1 MPLDVRRLRVL
12 REVAAQ
18 GSFSAAAETLAF
30 TQPAVSRQIATL
42 EAEAGTRLVDRTA
55 RGVRLTPAGELLVE
69 HAEAILGRLAAA
81 ESQLEALA
89 ELDTG
94 RLRLG
99 TFPTASATL
108 TALAIAE
115 FAQSF
120 PGVELRLVE
129 GRTLEMLPLLAAG
142 EIDLAVVT
150 DPGDAPADV
159 ELEHLMDDPF
169 YVALPREH
177 PLAGETELRM
187 EELREET
194 WIEGRQCA
202 HALMRAAAAAGF
214 EPRVAFD
221 SAEWLGKQGLVAA
234 GVGIALIP
242 TLAVDT
248 VRDGIVLR
256 SLGPDGPRRKIAL
269 ATHGWLSRPPS
280 VDPMRAIL
288 RRVAGELAQAP
299 SYTPSY
305 GDGGEAVDRRGALV
319 PGAVLGDA

>member
-18 GSFSAAAETLAF
+18 GSFSAAADALAF

-42 EAEAGTRLVDRTA
+42 EAEAGTRLVDRTT

-89 ELDTG
+89 ELDSG

-99 TFPTASATL
+99 AFPTASATL

-115 FAQSF
+115 FAQSY

-150 DPGDAPADV
+150 DPGPDAPSDV

-177 PLAGETELRM
+177 PLAGESELRM

-202 HALMRAAAAAGF
+202 DALVKAAAAAGF

-221 SAEWLGKQGLVAA
+221 AAEWLGKQGLVAA

-242 TLAVDT
+242 TLALGT
-248 VRDGIVLR
+248 VREGIVLR

-269 ATHGWLSRPPS
+269 ATHGWLSRAPS

-288 RRVAGELAQAP
+288 RRVAAEHCF
-299 SYTPSY
+299 TC
-305 GDGGEAVDRRGALV
+305 DGS
-319 PGAVLGDA
+319 

>member
-1 MPLDVRRLRVL
+1 MPLDVRRLKVL
-12 REVAAQ
+12 REVAAH
-18 GSFSAAAETLAF
+18 GSFSAAADALAF

-69 HAEAILGRLAAA
+69 HADAILGRLAAA

-89 ELDTG
+89 ELDAG

-99 TFPTASATL
+99 AFATASATL
-108 TALAIAE
+108 TALAIAA
-115 FAQSF
+115 FADAH

-129 GRTLEMLPLLAAG
+129 GRSNETLPMLAAG
-142 EIDLAVVT
+142 ELDLAVVS
-150 DPGDAPADV
+150 DAGAAVQPAL
-159 ELEHLMDDPF
+159 ELEHLSADPF
-169 YVALPREH
+169 YVAMPREH
-177 PLAGETELRM
+177 PLAAERELRM
-187 EELREET
+187 EDLRDET
-194 WIEGRQCA
+194 WIEGRHCA
-202 HALMRAAAAAGF
+202 DALMTAAHAAGF

-248 VRDGIVLR
+248 VREGIVLR
-256 SLGPDGPRRKIAL
+256 SLGPEGPRRKIAL

-288 RRVAGELAQAP
+288 RRVAEELQAV
-299 SYTPSY
+299 SCVAASS
-305 GDGGEAVDRRGALV
+305 R
-319 PGAVLGDA
+319 